1 MNARPLISFD
11 WAMKKMLRN
20 KANFEILEGF
30 LSALL
35 GDDLTVRQLLESEGN
50 VASEE
55 LKSNRLDMLVETSAN
70 ELIIVEL
77 QYDSEWDYFHRTLFA
92 TSKLIVD
99 HLDKGELYEKV
110 RKIYSVN
117 LVYFDLGHGKDYVYH
132 GKTEFRGIHQDDIL
146 TLSNRQAAAFK
157 YDAVSKIYPEYY
169 IIKIDNFDNVAK
181 SSLDEWIYYLKN
193 YDLKEDFHAKGIDR
207 VRERLQYESLPKSE
221 QRAYDA
227 YRSNRSRL
235 NNQIDTARLDGKAEG
250 IEEGRSEGRAEGR
263 AEGRSEGRSEG
274 RAEGRSEG
282 RSEVQRETAL
292 AMKLKGLSPQDISA
306 ITGLARDEI
315 ERL

>member
-35 GDDLTVRQLLESEGN
+35 GGNLTVRQLLESEGD

-99 HLDKGELYEKV
+99 HLEKGELYEKV

-132 GKTEFRGIHQDDIL
+132 GKTEFRGLHQNDIL
-146 TLSNRQAAAFK
+146 TLNERQASAFK
-157 YDAVSKIYPEYY
+157 YDAISQIYPEYY

-193 YDLKEDFHAKGIDR
+193 YDLKEEFHAKGIDR
-207 VRERLQYESLPKSE
+207 VRERLQYESLTKSE

-235 NNQIDTARLDGKAEG
+235 NNQIDTARLEG
-250 IEEGRSEGRAEGR
+250 IAKGLEEGRSKGRTEGLTEGRTEGRSEGRTEM
-263 AEGRSEGRSEG
+263 
-274 RAEGRSEG
+274 
-282 RSEVQRETAL
+282 QREMVR
-292 AMKLKGLSPQDISA
+292 AMKAKGFSLQDISG
-306 ITGLARDEI
+306 ITGLAGDEI
-315 ERL
+315 ERW

>member
-55 LKSNRLDMLVETSAN
+55 LKHNRLDMLVETSAN

-110 RKIYSVN
+110 R
-117 LVYFDLGHGKDYVYH
+117 
-132 GKTEFRGIHQDDIL
+132 
-146 TLSNRQAAAFK
+146 
-157 YDAVSKIYPEYY
+157 KIYPEYY

-207 VRERLQYESLPKSE
+207 VRERLQYESLPKRE

-235 NNQIDTARLDGKAEG
+235 NNQIDTARLDGMAEG
-250 IEEGRSEGRAEGR
+250 LEEGRAEGR
-263 AEGRSEGRSEG
+263 AEGRF
-274 RAEGRSEG
+274 EGRSEG
-282 RSEVQRETAL
+282 RSDMQRETAL
-292 AMKLKGLSPQDISA
+292 AMKLKGFSPQDISEV
-306 ITGLARDEI
+306 TGLADDEI
-315 ERL
+315 DRL

>member
-35 GDDLTVRQLLESEGN
+35 GGNLTVRQLLESEGN

-99 HLDKGELYEKV
+99 HLEKGELYEKV

-132 GKTEFRGIHQDDIL
+132 GKTEFRGLHQNDIL
-146 TLSNRQAAAFK
+146 TLNERQASAFK
-157 YDAVSKIYPEYY
+157 YDAISQIYPEYY

-193 YDLKEDFHAKGIDR
+193 YDLKEEFHAKGIDR
-207 VRERLQYESLPKSE
+207 VRERLQYESLTKSE

-235 NNQIDTARLDGKAEG
+235 NNQIDTARLEG
-250 IEEGRSEGRAEGR
+250 IAKGLEEGRSKGRT
-263 AEGRSEGRSEG
+263 EGRSEGRSEM
-274 RAEGRSEG
+274 
-282 RSEVQRETAL
+282 QREMVR
-292 AMKLKGLSPQDISA
+292 AMKAKGFSLQDISG
-306 ITGLARDEI
+306 ITGLAGDEI
-315 ERL
+315 ERW